1 MTKYEEEFKVA
12 RWMAEDLAGM
22 LPDEEKRALQEWIA
36 ASEGHAA
43 LYEEIR
49 KDFKE
54 DGDAGFTQGRRW
66 RCSWRSFTVGI
77 ETGNFG

>member
-43 LYEEIR
+43 LYEDIR
-49 KDFKE
+49 
-54 DGDAGFTQGRRW
+54 
-66 RCSWRSFTVGI
+66 
-77 ETGNFG
+77 